1 MTITTFTSLS
11 NLQTYRDAKLAES
24 LQWLA
29 EDSNYI
35 KLGLKDNI
43 IAYRDDLQQLEDRA
57 NKVGIQTVSLTE
69 PVQLGSDV
77 IPGTIPPPIT

>member
-69 PVQLGSDV
+69 PVEIGSDV